1 MNEKEN
7 SRETDRKMVSSK
19 GDPPIRK
26 KKEDRL
32 NRARF
37 AEALAEQ
44 VAGTPAS
51 GGVVFG
57 LLGPYGSGKTS
68 ILNMVEETLKE
79 DFGDLAV
86 LWFNPWL
93 FSGTEQLVEHFF
105 EELAAQ
111 LLEKPD
117 DRLRRI
123 GEALERYGQLLGPL
137 RYVPGVGRYA
147 EGAEKATNILGGLL
161 KGRRKE
167 KPASV
172 RTRYRELEKA
182 LDKLDG
188 KIVIFID
195 DLDRLSRREEIQD
208 VIRLVRLNADL
219 PNVVFVLAFDRWR
232 VEEALAGVEGD
243 GRAYLEKIV
252 QVVHDVPAIREL
264 DLSSALVEE
273 IKRIIGQAPTGPF
286 DEHEFW
292 NVFHTVI
299 RPLFRNVRDVRRYA
313 DALPMTLQ
321 VIGDEV
327 RLTDV
332 LALEAIRLQAPD
344 AFAKLSAIS
353 RALTTTSARYGKGRN
368 SDEAKAKI
376 EDFEKAGGEHAG
388 VIREARR
395 KLFPASSWME
405 NTHHGSEWLKTWS
418 KERRV
423 AHPRVLRFYLEK
435 NLPEDVMP
443 ASAVQDLFE
452 SLSNRDALA
461 AKFGAMDPRMLE
473 HAVKRLQEY
482 KEDYRPE
489 HVEPAVEVLLNQM
502 PRLREGT
509 ERFMDIGA
517 DRRVRRAVLD
527 FLRKIE
533 DPEALA
539 LKLKMVM
546 PRVDNLSA
554 RLQLVEMVG
563 HREGIGHGLVSEEEA
578 RNLEEY
584 VLTVLEH
591 ADPDSLARE
600 RNLIRLLLGA
610 REIDQAKGETLC
622 ARLAERDPVFL
633 AVLRSS
639 LKESHSFT
647 QGDVVSRVEHAMMW
661 DVMCKLFGEEVVKR
675 RVEELARSRDGG
687 KITPD
692 ERTSLALDTAKR
704 YAAGWRPDW

>member
-1 MNEKEN
+1 MSENE
-7 SRETDRKMVSSK
+7 DRQVANPRMASST
-19 GDPPIRK
+19 GDPPIRR

-44 VAGTPAS
+44 IASAPGS

-79 DFGDLAV
+79 TTENPVV

-111 LLEKPD
+111 LLEESD
-117 DRLRRI
+117 DRLRKI
-123 GEALERYGQLLGPL
+123 GKALERYGMLLGPL

-147 EGAEKATNILGGLL
+147 EGAEKATRILGGLL
-161 KGRRKE
+161 KGREE
-167 KPASV
+167 KPVSV
-172 RTRYRELEKA
+172 RTRRRELETV
-182 LDKLDG
+182 LNELNG
-188 KIVIFID
+188 RIVIFID
-195 DLDRLSRREEIQD
+195 DLDRLSRKDEIQD
-208 VIRLVRLNADL
+208 VVRLVRLSADL
-219 PNVVFVLAFDRWR
+219 PNVVFVMAFDRWR

-252 QVVHDVPAIREL
+252 QVVHDIPAIREV
-264 DLSSALVEE
+264 DLSRVLVEE
-273 IKRIIGQAPTGPF
+273 VNRIIGQAPTGPF

-299 RPLFRNVRDVRRYA
+299 KPLFSNVRDVRRYA

-344 AFAKLSAIS
+344 AFAKLPTTAET
-353 RALTTTSARYGKGRN
+353 LTTTSDGYGMGIN
-368 SDEAKAKI
+368 SDEAKAEI
-376 EDFEKAGGEHAG
+376 EGFEQAGGEHAQ
-388 VIREARR
+388 VISEARCH
-395 KLFPASSWME
+395 LFPASSWVE
-405 NTHHGSEWLKTWS
+405 NTQHGGEWLKTWS

-452 SLSNRDALA
+452 SLGDQEALTMRFA
-461 AKFGAMDPRMLE
+461 AMDPRMLE
-473 HAVKRLQEY
+473 HAIERLREY
-482 KEDYRPE
+482 EDDYRPE
-489 HVEPAVEVLLNQM
+489 HVESAVEVLLNQM

-509 ERFMDIGA
+509 EQFMDVGA
-517 DRRVRRAVLD
+517 HRKVRWAALD

-539 LKLKMVM
+539 LKVKMVM

-554 RLQLVEMVG
+554 RLDLATMVG
-563 HREGIGHGLVSEEEA
+563 HREGIGRGLVSEEEA
-578 RNLEEY
+578 RNLEEH
-584 VLTVLEH
+584 VLTALEH

-600 RNLIRLLLGA
+600 RNVVRLLMGA
-610 REIDQAKGETLC
+610 REIDRTRGEALST
-622 ARLAERDPVFL
+622 RLAEKDSVFL
-633 AVLRSS
+633 TVLRSS

-647 QGDVVSRVEHAMMW
+647 QGEVVSRVEHELMW
-661 DVMCKLFGEEVVKR
+661 DAMCDLFGEDVVQR
-675 RVEELARSRDGG
+675 RVEELARAGDGG
-687 KITPD
+687 VVSPD
-692 ERTSLALDTAKR
+692 ERTSLALDTARR
-704 YAAGWRPDW
+704 YVAGWRPDW

>member
-1 MNEKEN
+1 MSEKEN
-7 SRETDRKMVSSK
+7 SRELDLKTVSST

-32 NRARF
+32 NRSRF

-44 VAGTPAS
+44 VACTPAS

-68 ILNMVEETLKE
+68 ILNMVEETLRE
-79 DFGDLAV
+79 DFGDPMV

-111 LLEKPD
+111 LLEEPD
-117 DRLRRI
+117 DRLQRI
-123 GEALERYGQLLGPL
+123 GEALERYGKLLGTL

-147 EGAEKATNILGGLL
+147 EGAEKATGILGSLF
-161 KGRRKE
+161 KGGKE
-167 KPASV
+167 KPTSV
-172 RTRYRELEKA
+172 RTRRRELEKV
-182 LDKLDG
+182 LNDLDG

-195 DLDRLSRREEIQD
+195 DLDRLSRQEEIQD

-264 DLSSALVEE
+264 DLDRALVEE
-273 IKRIIGQAPTGPF
+273 INRVIGQAPTGPF

-299 RPLFRNVRDVRRYA
+299 RPLFRNVRDVRRYT

-332 LALEAIRLQAPD
+332 LVLEAMRLQAPD
-344 AFAKLSAIS
+344 AYARMSA
-353 RALTTTSARYGKGRN
+353 AAGTLTTTSDGYGTGRD
-368 SDEAKAKI
+368 SDEAKAEI
-376 EDFEKAGGEHAG
+376 EDFEKAGGEHTR

-405 NTHHGSEWLKTWS
+405 NTHHGGEWLKTWS

-423 AHPRVLRFYLEK
+423 AHPRVLAFYLEK
-435 NLPEDVMP
+435 HLPEDVMP

-452 SLSNRDALA
+452 SLGDRNALTTRF
-461 AKFGAMDPRMLE
+461 KAMDSRMLE
-473 HAVKRLQEY
+473 HAVERL
-482 KEDYRPE
+482 EDYENDYSPE
-489 HVEPAVEVLLNQM
+489 HVGIAVEVLLNQLS
-502 PRLREGT
+502 RLREGR
-509 ERFMDIGA
+509 ESFGDFGA
-517 DRRVRRAVLD
+517 DIKLRRVVLRLLRRID
-527 FLRKIE
+527 
-533 DPEALA
+533 DPKALA
-539 LKLKMVM
+539 LKLKMIM
-546 PRVDNLSA
+546 PKIETLSA
-554 RLQLVEMVG
+554 QLQLVEMVG
-563 HREGIGHGLVSEEEA
+563 HRKRVSHKLVAEEEA
-578 RNLEEY
+578 RNLEEHI
-584 VLTVLEH
+584 LTALEH
-591 ADPDSLARE
+591 VVPDSLAEE
-600 RNLIRLLLGA
+600 RDLVRLLLRA
-610 REIDQAKGETLC
+610 WEIDRERGEALST
-622 ARLAERDPVFL
+622 RLVERDSIFL
-633 AVLRSS
+633 AVLRGS
-639 LKESHSFT
+639 LTESHSAT
-647 QGDVVSRVEHAMMW
+647 IGDGIARVEHALAW
-661 DVMCKLFGEEVVKR
+661 ETMCDLFGEEVVKH
-675 RVEELARSRDGG
+675 RVEELARSHDGG
-687 KITPD
+687 GLSLD
-692 ERTSLALDTAKR
+692 ERTNLALDTAER

>member
-1 MNEKEN
+1 MSEKEN
-7 SRETDRKMVSSK
+7 GREANIKMVSST
-19 GDPPIRK
+19 GDPPIRN

-32 NRARF
+32 NRTRF

-44 VAGTPAS
+44 VAGAPGS

-79 DFGDLAV
+79 DFGDPVV

-111 LLEKPD
+111 LLEESD
-117 DRLRRI
+117 NRLQRI
-123 GEALERYGQLLGPL
+123 GEALERYGKLLGPL

-147 EGAEKATNILGGLL
+147 EGVEKATGILGGLL
-161 KGRRKE
+161 KGREE

-172 RTRYRELEKA
+172 RTRRRELEKA
-182 LDKLDG
+182 LDDLDG

-264 DLSSALVEE
+264 DLNRALVEE
-273 IKRIIGQAPTGPF
+273 INRVIGQAPTGPF

-321 VIGDEV
+321 VMGDEV
-327 RLTDV
+327 RLVDV

-353 RALTTTSARYGKGRN
+353 GSLTTTSDGYGMGRS
-368 SDEAKAKI
+368 SDEAKAEI
-376 EDFEKAGGEHAG
+376 EGFEKAGGEHAR

-405 NTHHGSEWLKTWS
+405 NTHHGGEWLKIWS

-435 NLPEDVMP
+435 NLPEDIMP
-443 ASAVQDLFE
+443 AWAVQDLFE
-452 SLSNRDALA
+452 SLGDRDALA
-461 AKFGAMDPRMLE
+461 ARFGAMDPRMLE
-473 HAVKRLQEY
+473 QAVERLREY
-482 KEDYRPE
+482 EDDYRPE

-509 ERFMDIGA
+509 EQFMDVGA
-517 DRRVRRAVLD
+517 HRKVRWAVLD

-539 LKLKMVM
+539 LKVKMVM

-554 RLQLVEMVG
+554 RLDLATTVG
-563 HREGIGHGLVSEEEA
+563 HREGIGRGLVSEEEA
-578 RNLEEY
+578 RNLEEH
-584 VLTVLEH
+584 VLTALEH

-600 RNLIRLLLGA
+600 RDLVRLLLGA
-610 REIDQAKGETLC
+610 REIDRARGEALST
-622 ARLAERDPVFL
+622 RLAEKDPVFL

-647 QGDVVSRVEHAMMW
+647 QGEVVSRVDHELMW
-661 DVMCKLFGEEVVKR
+661 DAMCDLFGEDVVKR
-675 RVEELARSRDGG
+675 RVEELARACHGG
-687 KITPD
+687 GVYLD
-692 ERTSLALDTAKR
+692 ERTSLALDTARR
-704 YAAGWRPDW
+704 YVAGWRPDW

>member
-1 MNEKEN
+1 MSENED
-7 SRETDRKMVSSK
+7 RQETNPRIASST
-19 GDPPIRK
+19 GDPPIRR

-37 AEALAEQ
+37 AEALAGQ
-44 VAGTPAS
+44 IASAPGS
-51 GGVVFG
+51 GGVVFA

-79 DFGDLAV
+79 TSEDSVV

-93 FSGTEQLVEHFF
+93 FSGTDQLVEHFF
-105 EELAAQ
+105 EELTAQ
-111 LLEKPD
+111 LLEEPD

-123 GEALERYGQLLGPL
+123 GEALERYGTLLGPL

-147 EGAEKATNILGGLL
+147 EGAEKATRILGGLF
-161 KGRRKE
+161 KGREE
-167 KPASV
+167 KLVSV
-172 RTRYRELEKA
+172 RTRRRELEKA
-182 LDKLDG
+182 LNGLDG
-188 KIVIFID
+188 RIAIFID
-195 DLDRLSRREEIQD
+195 DLDRLSRKDEIQD
-208 VIRLVRLNADL
+208 VVRLVRLNADL
-219 PNVVFVLAFDRWR
+219 PNVVFVMAFDRWR

-252 QVVHDVPAIREL
+252 QVVHDIPAIREV
-264 DLSSALVEE
+264 DLSRVLVEE
-273 IKRIIGQAPTGPF
+273 INQIIGQAPTGPF

-292 NVFHTVI
+292 NVFHTII
-299 RPLFRNVRDVRRYA
+299 RPLFQNVRDVRRYT

-344 AFAKLSAIS
+344 SFAKLPA
-353 RALTTTSARYGKGRN
+353 AAETLTTTSAGSGMGKR
-368 SDEAKAKI
+368 SDDAKAEI
-376 EDFEKAGGEHAG
+376 EEFEEAGDEHVQA
-388 VIREARR
+388 IREARR
-395 KLFPASSWME
+395 HLFPASSWME
-405 NTHHGSEWLKTWS
+405 NTHYGGEWLMTWS

-452 SLSNRDALA
+452 SLGDRDALA
-461 AKFGAMDPRMLE
+461 MRLAAIDPRMLE
-473 HAVKRLQEY
+473 HAVERLREY
-482 KEDYRPE
+482 EDDYRPE
-489 HVEPAVEVLLNQM
+489 HVESAVEVLLNQM

-509 ERFMDIGA
+509 EQFMDVGA
-517 DRRVRRAVLD
+517 HRKVRWAVLD

-539 LKLKMVM
+539 LKVKMVM

-554 RLQLVEMVG
+554 RLDLATMVG
-563 HREGIGHGLVSEEEA
+563 HREGIGRGLVSEEEA
-578 RNLEEY
+578 HNLEEH
-584 VLTVLEH
+584 VLTALEH

-600 RNLIRLLLGA
+600 RDLVRLLIGA
-610 REIDQAKGETLC
+610 REIDRTRGETLSS
-622 ARLAERDPVFL
+622 RLAEKDFVFL

-647 QGDVVSRVEHAMMW
+647 QGEVVSRVEHELMW
-661 DVMCKLFGEEVVKR
+661 DAMCDLFGEDVVKR
-675 RVEELARSRDGG
+675 RVEELVRARDGG
-687 KITPD
+687 TVSLD
-692 ERTSLALDTAKR
+692 ERTSLALDTARR
-704 YAAGWRPDW
+704 YVGGWRPDW